1 MAPFRGIQVIHP
13 RAAQAAVAEDE
24 AAGFDDLDR
33 QIQARGEPQQRADIL
48 RDIRLKQGE
57 GEGFGQ
63 GANSAAA
70 GGQYGRPD
78 KDLGYIAG
86 CFATIRFFRY
96 TGAQPKGGRRGIPRR
111 FVASQAGRP
120 APVGLI

>member
-1 MAPFRGIQVIHP
+1 MAPFGRIEIIHP
-13 RAAQAAVAEDE
+13 GPAQAAVAEDE
-24 AAGFDDLDR
+24 AAGLDDLDR
-33 QIQARGEPQQRADIL
+33 QIQAGGEPQQRADIL
-48 RDIRLKQGE
+48 RNIGLEQGE

-63 GANSAAA
+63 GANSVAA

-96 TGAQPKGGRRGIPRR
+96 TGAQPKGGRRGNPRR
-111 FVASQAGRP
+111 FVTSQAGRP
-120 APVGLI
+120 APVELI